1 MCVPLLNARHFF
13 QMAGG
18 TSTADDCLY
27 YWKGFEEKKP
37 FVLRAEQREKKLEGG
52 TPHIDVR
59 PTLR

>member
-18 TSTADDCLY
+18 TSTADDCLN
-27 YWKGFEEKKP
+27 YWKAFEEKKP

-52 TPHIDVR
+52 TPH
-59 PTLR
+59 